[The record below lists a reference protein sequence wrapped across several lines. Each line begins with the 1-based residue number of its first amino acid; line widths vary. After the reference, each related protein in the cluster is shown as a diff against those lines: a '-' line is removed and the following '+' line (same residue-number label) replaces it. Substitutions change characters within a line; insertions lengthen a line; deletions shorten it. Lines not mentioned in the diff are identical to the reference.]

1 MYGSLTNFFAT
12 QQFHTFWWLVFPS
25 ILLEKSWKLYKL
37 LNLISSFNFA
47 FSACIYSPGFYESSH
62 MLMRENVNK
71 DVCKDLQPGK
81 KRRRSCGQV
90 LVRNSRNKENVAKT
104 KINTFAPI
112 LVLVLA
118 TLKAVSLQL
127 NGMLMKWKI
136 QQAMQD
142 DYMPSTPPE
151 FIPLSSQ

>member
-1 MYGSLTNFFAT
+1 
-12 QQFHTFWWLVFPS
+12 
-25 ILLEKSWKLYKL
+25 
-37 LNLISSFNFA
+37 
-47 FSACIYSPGFYESSH
+47 

>member
-1 MYGSLTNFFAT
+1 MYIHPRLLWVKSYANEGKCKQRRLQRFAYKKF
-12 QQFHTFWWLVFPS
+12 QPRR
-25 ILLEKSWKLYKL
+25 KS
-37 LNLISSFNFA
+37 
-47 FSACIYSPGFYESSH
+47 
-62 MLMRENVNK
+62 
-71 DVCKDLQPGK
+71 
-81 KRRRSCGQV
+81 RRSRGQV
-90 LVRNSRNKENVAKT
+90 LVRNLHDQGRCGFQNNIGASQQFLVRNLRNKVNVTKT

-118 TLKAVSLQL
+118 TLKAVLLQL

>member
-1 MYGSLTNFFAT
+1 MYIHPRLLWVKSYANEGKCKQRRLQRFAYKKF
-12 QQFHTFWWLVFPS
+12 QPRR
-25 ILLEKSWKLYKL
+25 KS
-37 LNLISSFNFA
+37 
-47 FSACIYSPGFYESSH
+47 
-62 MLMRENVNK
+62 
-71 DVCKDLQPGK
+71 
-81 KRRRSCGQV
+81 RRSRGQV
-90 LVRNSRNKENVAKT
+90 LVRNLHDQGRCGFQNNIEASQQFLIRNLRNKVNVTKT

-112 LVLVLA
+112 FVLVLA